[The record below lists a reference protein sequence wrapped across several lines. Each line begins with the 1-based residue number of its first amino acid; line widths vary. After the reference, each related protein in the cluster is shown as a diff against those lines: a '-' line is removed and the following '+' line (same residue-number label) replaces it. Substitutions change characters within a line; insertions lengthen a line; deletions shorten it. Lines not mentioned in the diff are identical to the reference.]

1 MHRDIKPQNLL
12 IDPTCHIL
20 KVCDFGSA
28 KKISEESKQSVSYI
42 TSRYYRAPELMF
54 GAREYS
60 TAIDIWSAGCV
71 IAELIIGEPLFKGEL
86 ANSQLIEI
94 IKKLGSPTPEQILI
108 MNPDYKRKNFP
119 AIEPQA
125 WDLIFDESTNIDALD
140 LMCKLLVYEPDKR
153 IRPIDALTHP
163 WFDELRDEGMV
174 FPHGNLMPD
183 LFNFS
188 AFEIKGV
195 LPENLQ
201 ILVPQWYRL

>member
-1 MHRDIKPQNLL
+1 ML
-12 IDPTCHIL
+12 
-20 KVCDFGSA
+20 DFC
-28 KKISEESKQSVSYI
+28 
-42 TSRYYRAPELMF
+42 L
-54 GAREYS
+54 
-60 TAIDIWSAGCV
+60 
-71 IAELIIGEPLFKGEL
+71 
-86 ANSQLIEI
+86 SQ
-94 IKKLGSPTPEQILI
+94 
-108 MNPDYKRKNFP
+108 
-119 AIEPQA
+119 
-125 WDLIFDESTNIDALD
+125 IFDESTNIDALD